1 LLADNMLRI
10 LAFSDLHGDPKLI
23 ERVKSEAKSKSIDV
37 ALCCG
42 DITPIHG
49 NTIEVARAIG
59 NLGVRTLAVPGNFEL
74 PDDMRIA
81 CKENNWTDL
90 HGKYIEVKGYLFAGC
105 GGGNKSPFNTPY
117 ELSEDEFK
125 DILSKLDTIRSG
137 FIMLTHC
144 PPYGVV
150 DEAKNGIHLGSK
162 AIAEFIALKKPL
174 LHFCGH
180 IHEQGG
186 NEGMLNGTKV
196 INVARNIRII
206 EI

>member
-1 LLADNMLRI
+1 MLRI
-10 LAFSDLHGDPKLI
+10 LAFSDLHGDAKLI
-23 ERVKSEAKSKSIDV
+23 EMVKGQIKGNRVDV
-37 ALCCG
+37 VLCCG
-42 DITPIHG
+42 DITPVHG
-49 NTIEVARAIG
+49 NTIEVARTIG
-59 NLGVRTLAVPGNFEL
+59 SLGVRTLAVPGNFEL

-90 HGKYIEVKGYLFAGC
+90 HGKCIEVKGYIFAGC

-125 DILSKLDTIRSG
+125 GILAKLDDLSSG

-150 DEAKNGIHLGSK
+150 DEARNGMHLGSK
-162 AIAEFIALKKPL
+162 AIADFIAAKRPI

-186 NEGMLNGTKV
+186 NEGMLNTTKV
-196 INVARNIRII
+196 INVARNVKII

>member
-1 LLADNMLRI
+1 MLRI
-10 LAFSDLHGDPKLI
+10 LAFSDIHGDKVLI
-23 ERVKSEAKSKSIDV
+23 DRLKERVRDEKIDV

-49 NTIEVARAIG
+49 STIDTARMIG
-59 NLGVRTLAVPGNFEL
+59 DLGIRTLAVPGNFEL
-74 PDDMRIA
+74 PDNMRIA

-90 HGKYIEVKGYLFAGC
+90 HGKYIEVKGYVFAGC
-105 GGGNKSPFNTPY
+105 GGGNISPFNTPY
-117 ELSEDEFK
+117 ELTEDKFREMLDK
-125 DILSKLDTIRSG
+125 ISDIKSG

-144 PPYGVV
+144 PPYGVL
-150 DEAKNGIHLGSK
+150 DEARAGMHLGSK
-162 AIAEFIALKKPL
+162 AIADFIKDKKPL

-186 NEGMLNGTKV
+186 NEGVLGSSRV
-196 INVARNIRII
+196 INVARSIKIV